1 MKEHFTQKDMLDHVG
16 KLQDRERQKIT
27 SMGLSNWVL
36 FVTIGTLGYF
46 LFPGINLIRAN
57 LSYTILSYVLFL
69 NLAVAIFDIFNGR
82 FRQNK
87 IGVYRK
93 LSEKRTIV
101 NSQIIL
107 RDFELILVVISFVL
121 NFVILFWYPI
131 YLFVIIPFI
140 HRYFWNLFGIMYT
153 SYEWLPK
160 AINRLVKYFREKAS
174 ITEEEAELMRVDR
187 ENSQSV
193 KVKTKENFKKIL
205 LLILSIVPF
214 MYRFLTDNLTDL
226 DLKLNLYGF
235 ILVLITFMI
244 QFLFVIFSK
253 RMKIGWLESF
263 EREIIQ
269 NNLPA
274 STIRSRLT
282 KEYYSLSNI
291 DDYF

>member
-1 MKEHFTQKDMLDHVG
+1 MREYFTQKEMLDHVG

-36 FVTIGTLGYF
+36 FVTIATLSYF

-69 NLAVAIFDIFNGR
+69 NLSIALFDIFNSR
-82 FRQNK
+82 FRQTK
-87 IGVYRK
+87 IGVFRK
-93 LSEKRTIV
+93 LSVRGNMA
-101 NSQIIL
+101 NSQVIL
-107 RDFELILVVISFVL
+107 RDFEFLLVFISFIL
-121 NFVILFWYPI
+121 NVVVTFMYPI
-131 YLFVIIPFI
+131 YIVVLIPFI
-140 HRYFWNLFGIMYT
+140 YRNFWNLFGIVYT
-153 SYEWLPK
+153 STKWLPRIWGK
-160 AINRLVKYFREKAS
+160 LIGFLQEKVS
-174 ITEEEAELMRVDR
+174 SNTEEIKINDDQL
-187 ENSQSV
+187 ENSEAKKYLKWEFVSLFLSMIPFLY
-193 KVKTKENFKKIL
+193 KFSMDNF
-205 LLILSIVPF
+205 
-214 MYRFLTDNLTDL
+214 TDL

-269 NNLPA
+269 NNLSA

-282 KEYYSLSNI
+282 KEYYNLSNI